1 LQVHL
6 PGEHFLTFNQ
16 GEEVEKLMS
25 AAGQASTLTA
35 WFVLNSDS
43 KDDSSLR
50 YTYEE
55 IPSYYIFE
63 SKNKAWI
70 KRKMMVKNEKVI
82 GRLHGATP
90 DQKERYYLYLILL
103 HVRGAKSWEALKTV
117 DGKVYELF
125 HDAALA
131 MHLIDDDEEYIKA
144 MESAAFVRMPSQL
157 RILFAHL
164 LQHCELKDPQA
175 FWENFADP
183 LSEDYERAF
192 GDKGRARQ
200 KSLMEIQN
208 ILAHWGTR
216 LDKVGIRE
224 QPEEFNE
231 DDFKFREL
239 RLARAYDASAE
250 ERNTE
255 EKRGLMDSSER
266 PDQAALYDAIK
277 KHVDEG
283 IPGMFFAD
291 GPGGSGK
298 TFVEEALLSYVR
310 SRDEVAVPCAWSGIA
325 AILLAGGRTCH
336 TTFGL
341 PVPLPAYDVN
351 CKVSAQSGKGAVLR
365 AAKLIIW
372 DEAPMSPKEALE
384 TAEYLLFDMFYI
396 LIFYYHCFIVILL
409 YLGVLLYSRGIR
421 FESQYFEEMG
431 HANLRYWLLY
441 F

>member
-1 LQVHL
+1 MGSV
-6 PGEHFLTFNQ
+6 
-16 GEEVEKLMS
+16 
-25 AAGQASTLTA
+25 
-35 WFVLNSDS
+35 
-43 KDDSSLR
+43 
-50 YTYEE
+50 
-55 IPSYYIFE
+55 
-63 SKNKAWI
+63 
-70 KRKMMVKNEKVI
+70 
-82 GRLHGATP
+82 
-90 DQKERYYLYLILL
+90 
-103 HVRGAKSWEALKTV
+103 KTV

-250 ERNTE
+250 
-255 EKRGLMDSSER
+255 
-266 PDQAALYDAIK
+266 
-277 KHVDEG
+277 
-283 IPGMFFAD
+283 
-291 GPGGSGK
+291 
-298 TFVEEALLSYVR
+298 
-310 SRDEVAVPCAWSGIA
+310 
-325 AILLAGGRTCH
+325 
-336 TTFGL
+336 
-341 PVPLPAYDVN
+341 
-351 CKVSAQSGKGAVLR
+351 
-365 AAKLIIW
+365 
-372 DEAPMSPKEALE
+372 
-384 TAEYLLFDMFYI
+384 
-396 LIFYYHCFIVILL
+396 
-409 YLGVLLYSRGIR
+409 
-421 FESQYFEEMG
+421 
-431 HANLRYWLLY
+431 
-441 F
+441 